1 VASTFQ
7 PDTTCSR
14 AVRSTA
20 RSERCLVN
28 ADFDLYQLGEE
39 HRALRGAVRAL
50 AENEIAPYAAEVDE
64 AERYPVEARDAL
76 TKARFHAVHLPEHYG
91 GEGADAV
98 ATCIVIEEVAR
109 VCASSSLIPAVNKL
123 GTMGLLLSG
132 SEELKRAVLPSIAAG
147 EAMASYALSEREAGS
162 DAASMKT
169 RARLDGG
176 HWVLNGTKAWTTN
189 AGRSTWYTVMAVTDP
204 EKAAHG
210 ISAFVVHADDPGFL
224 EPPAGEPAL
233 VHWLV
238 VGMCALWGRRLPT
251 MWLKRRIRKRQR
263 AIDRRLPYSL
273 DLMVACLEGGL
284 SLDASLAKVA
294 EQGEGPLA
302 DEIRR
307 ALQEM
312 ALGRPAEDAIRDL
325 GVRNGAPELK
335 RLTENVV
342 QAERMGISIAET
354 LRQLAHDSRIRRR
367 QAAEEMAR
375 KAPIK
380 MVPVLIFCVLPA
392 LGIVIMVPAVI
403 LFIRTISEATPT

>member
-1 VASTFQ
+1 VLVSLPLLLIGLAVFGVTAAVALAVSSPTASPAARVASYI
-7 PDTTCSR
+7 PDRRISPGTY
-14 AVRSTA
+14 VK
-20 RSERCLVN
+20 
-28 ADFDLYQLGEE
+28 Y
-39 HRALRGAVRAL
+39 RGMRQ
-50 AENEIAPYAAEVDE
+50 
-64 AERYPVEARDAL
+64 R
-76 TKARFHAVHLPEHYG
+76 
-91 GEGADAV
+91 
-98 ATCIVIEEVAR
+98 
-109 VCASSSLIPAVNKL
+109 
-123 GTMGLLLSG
+123 LLSPG
-132 SEELKRAVLPSIAAG
+132 FQRVLELAASTTPERVRKAAAG
-147 EAMASYALSEREAGS
+147 ELIMAGS
-162 DAASMKT
+162 SMSPT
-169 RARLDGG
+169 VFLGIRGIMMFALP
-176 HWVLNGTKAWTTN
+176 VLGVLYVLT
-189 AGRSTWYTVMAVTDP
+189 
-204 EKAAHG
+204 
-210 ISAFVVHADDPGFL
+210 
-224 EPPAGEPAL
+224 AGEPTM

-238 VGMCALWGRRLPT
+238 LGMSVLWGRRLPT
-251 MWLKRRIRKRQR
+251 LWLKRRIRKRQR

-284 SLDASLAKVA
+284 SLDAALAKVA

-302 DEIRR
+302 EEIRR

-392 LGIVIMVPAVI
+392 LGIVIMVPAAI
-403 LFIRTISEATPT
+403 LFVRTLSEATPH